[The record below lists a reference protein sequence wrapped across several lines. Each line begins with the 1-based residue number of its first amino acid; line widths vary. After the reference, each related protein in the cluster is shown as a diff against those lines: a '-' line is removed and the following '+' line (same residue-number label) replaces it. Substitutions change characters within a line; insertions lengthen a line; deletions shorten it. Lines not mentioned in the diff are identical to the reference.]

1 TCRFR
6 RYLDRPVFQ
15 AERVAAAAWTVG
27 GAEAER
33 EARTRHEEKR
43 SEDRRQMQVFRDWQA
58 EMRQKKLAE
67 IEAREAAGL
76 GAPGPS

>member
-1 TCRFR
+1 MF

-33 EARTRHEEKR
+33 EARTR
-43 SEDRRQMQVFRDWQA
+43 QA
-58 EMRQKKLAE
+58 EQEENICLA
-67 IEAREAAGL
+67 ICLVIGNA
-76 GAPGPS
+76 

>member
-1 TCRFR
+1 MTRLVINTNCVRNLYG

-33 EARTRHEEKR
+33 EARTR
-43 SEDRRQMQVFRDWQA
+43 
-58 EMRQKKLAE
+58 
-67 IEAREAAGL
+67 L
-76 GAPGPS
+76 GMKMS